1 MLQILGKSTSINVR
15 KVLWLCQELELPY
28 ELQQWGA
35 GHRATEARGPHE
47 IARLDDWRELL
58 TGQSAISWGGLVPVI
73 RDGSFVL
80 WESNATCRYLAA
92 AHSKADLLP
101 ASLQERA
108 LVEQWM
114 DWQAT
119 ELNNSWRYAFMSLVR
134 RSATHTD
141 PDAIAA
147 GVSNWNRHMTMLD
160 EQLQRSGAFV
170 TGARFTLAD
179 IVLGLATNR
188 WFMTPMERPALPAV
202 RDYYERLSQRPA
214 FLAHG
219 RNGVP

>member
-35 GHRATEARGPHE
+35 GDRSTEAPEFRALNPNGM
-47 IARLDDWRELL
+47 
-58 TGQSAISWGGLVPVI
+58 VPVI
-73 RDGSFVL
+73 QDGSFVL
-80 WESNATCRYLAA
+80 WESNAICRYLAA
-92 AHSKADLLP
+92 AHGKAGLLP
-101 ASLQERA
+101 ANPQERA

-119 ELNNSWRYAFMSLVR
+119 ELNNSWRYAFMALVR
-134 RSATHTD
+134 RSAAHTD

-147 GVSNWNRHMTMLD
+147 GVSNWNRHMAML
-160 EQLQRSGAFV
+160 EGQLQRTGAFV
-170 TGARFTLAD
+170 TGGRFTLAD

-188 WFMTPMERPALPAV
+188 WFMTPMERPVLPAV
-202 RDYYERLSQRPA
+202 TDYYERLSQRPA
-214 FLAHG
+214 FLAQG

>member
-15 KVLWLCQELELPY
+15 KVLWLCQELELPC

-35 GHRATEARGPHE
+35 GHRSTDTPEFRGLNPN
-47 IARLDDWRELL
+47 A
-58 TGQSAISWGGLVPVI
+58 LVPVI
-73 RDGSFVL
+73 KDGSFVL
-80 WESNATCRYLAA
+80 WESNAICRYLAA
-92 AHSKADLLP
+92 AHAQAGLLP
-101 ASLQERA
+101 VNLQERA
-108 LVEQWM
+108 IVEQWM

-134 RSATHTD
+134 RSAAHTD
-141 PDAIAA
+141 PQAIAA
-147 GVSNWNRHMTMLD
+147 GVSNWNRHMAILD
-160 EQLQRSGAFV
+160 QQLQVTGAFV

-188 WFMTPMERPALPAV
+188 WFMTPMERPVLPAV
-202 RDYYERLSQRPA
+202 TDYYERLSQRPA

>member
-28 ELQQWGA
+28 ELQQWGT
-35 GHRATEARGPHE
+35 GHRSTQAAEFRALNPN
-47 IARLDDWRELL
+47 AM
-58 TGQSAISWGGLVPVI
+58 VPVI
-73 RDGSFVL
+73 KDGSFVL
-80 WESNATCRYLAA
+80 WESNAICRYLAS
-92 AHSKADLLP
+92 AHDKADLLP
-101 ASLQERA
+101 ANLRERA

-134 RSATHTD
+134 RSTAHTD
-141 PDAIAA
+141 QDAIAA
-147 GVSNWNRHMTMLD
+147 GVSSWNRHMTLLD
-160 EQLQRSGAFV
+160 EQLQRTGAFV
-170 TGARFTLAD
+170 TGTRFTLAD

-188 WFMTPMERPALPAV
+188 WFMTPMERPLMPAV
-202 RDYYERLSQRPA
+202 TDYYERLSQRPA

>member
-15 KVLWLCQELELPY
+15 KVLWLCQELGLPY

-35 GHRATEARGPHE
+35 GHLLTEAPEFRALNPNGM
-47 IARLDDWRELL
+47 
-58 TGQSAISWGGLVPVI
+58 VPVI

-80 WESNATCRYLAA
+80 WESNTICRYLAA
-92 AHSKADLLP
+92 VHGEANLLP
-101 ASLQERA
+101 ADLRERA

-119 ELNNSWRYAFMSLVR
+119 ELNNSWRYAFMALVR
-134 RSATHTD
+134 RSAAHTD
-141 PDAIAA
+141 QDAVAA
-147 GVSNWNRHMTMLD
+147 GVRNWNRHMTMFD
-160 EQLQRSGAFV
+160 DQLRTTGAFV
-170 TGARFTLAD
+170 TGARFTVAD

-202 RDYYERLSQRPA
+202 TAYYERLSQRPA
-214 FLAHG
+214 FLVHG

>member
-35 GHRATEARGPHE
+35 GHRPTET
-47 IARLDDWRELL
+47 REFRALNPN
-58 TGQSAISWGGLVPVI
+58 ALVPVI
-73 RDGSFVL
+73 KDGSFVL
-80 WESNATCRYLAA
+80 WESNAICRYLAA
-92 AHSKADLLP
+92 AYSKAGLLP
-101 ASLQERA
+101 ANLQERA

-134 RSATHTD
+134 RSPAHTD
-141 PDAIAA
+141 PDAVAA
-147 GVSNWNRHMTMLD
+147 GLSNWNRHMAMLD
-160 EQLQRSGAFV
+160 EQLQTTGAFV

-188 WFMTPMERPALPAV
+188 WFMTPMERPVLPAV
-202 RDYYERLSQRPA
+202 TDYYERLSQRPA

>member
-15 KVLWLCQELELPY
+15 KVLWLCQELELPC

-35 GHRATEARGPHE
+35 GHRSTDTPEFRGLNPN
-47 IARLDDWRELL
+47 A
-58 TGQSAISWGGLVPVI
+58 LVPVI
-73 RDGSFVL
+73 KDGSFVL
-80 WESNATCRYLAA
+80 WESNAICRYLAA
-92 AHSKADLLP
+92 AQAQAGLLP
-101 ASLQERA
+101 VNLQERA
-108 LVEQWM
+108 IVEQWM

-134 RSATHTD
+134 RSAAHTD
-141 PDAIAA
+141 PQAVAA
-147 GVSNWNRHMTMLD
+147 GVSNWNRHMAMLD
-160 EQLQRSGAFV
+160 QQLQVTGAFV

-202 RDYYERLSQRPA
+202 TDYYERLSQRPA